1 MRFYGPPVFFLFI
14 LSLIALACGSHTALS
29 GSLGTGVLQSVSISP
44 ATADAQNY
52 GGQVQFVATGYY
64 TTQPYQVTP
73 LKATWGT
80 CYQENPT
87 SEISVS
93 QSGLGQ
99 CAAGAVGTYTVW
111 AFAPNNESACSASSI
126 LTACGTGGC
135 QVTGTAQLTCP

>member
-1 MRFYGPPVFFLFI
+1 MRYYALPVFLLLV
-14 LSLIALACGSHTALS
+14 LSLIALACGSPAAPS
-29 GSLGTGVLQSVSISP
+29 GGLGTGILQSVSISP

-52 GGQVQFVATGYY
+52 GGQVQFTATGYY
-64 TTQPYQVTP
+64 TTPPYQVTP

-93 QSGLGQ
+93 SSGLAQ
-99 CAAGAVGTYTVW
+99 CAAGAIGTYTVW
-111 AFAPNNESACSASSI
+111 AFAPSNEPACPALSGV
-126 LTACGTGGC
+126 CGTGGC